1 MSSVLRLQVA
11 KGALVA
17 EGWRMRRMV
26 WRAESDFTTAD
37 ELLQVIATLPAQDGF
52 DARVGVVLVCLD
64 RSVVQYRVIRELP
77 PVSAGALAKLV
88 ELQQSRFFRRNG
100 TPLVTAAR
108 WRREAKA
115 ERQVADAFAIEATWL
130 DAIADGVHAAGL
142 RLGRVRVSDADLEL
156 VPPQQRVRRDL
167 RAYRLTRLLLVANVC
182 LWLMLPAIHVGRLLL
197 AERQADRRL
206 AELRQPAA
214 AVRNARRELDRA
226 GAMTSAIARSSARQ
240 MAMARRMAALAAALP
255 DSAYLVSLSLDSA
268 GNGVIGGSAP
278 AAALVMARLERAH
291 GFGGIGLEG
300 EPAQDGATS
309 GRERFT
315 LRVGTGVER

>member
-17 EGWRMRRMV
+17 EGWRMKRMI
-26 WRAESDFTTAD
+26 WRAVSDFATAD
-37 ELLQVIATLPAQDGF
+37 ELLQVIAALPAQDGF
-52 DARVGVVLVCLD
+52 DARAGVVLVCLD
-64 RSVVQYRVIRELP
+64 RSVVQHRAIRELP
-77 PVSAGALAKLV
+77 PVSAAALAKLV

-108 WRREAKA
+108 WRREPKA

-142 RLGRVRVSDADLEL
+142 RLGRVRLIDADLEL
-156 VPPQQRVRRDL
+156 IPPQQRQRRDL
-167 RAYRLTRLLLVANVC
+167 RAYRLTRILLAANLC
-182 LWLMLPAIHVGRLLL
+182 LWLLLPAIHVGQLLV

-206 AELRQPAA
+206 AELRQPAT

-226 GAMTSAIARSSARQ
+226 SAMTSAIARSSARQ
-240 MAMARRMAALAAALP
+240 MAMTRRLAGLAAALP
-255 DSAYLVSLSLDSA
+255 DSAYLVSLSFDST
-268 GNGVIGGSAP
+268 GNGLIAGAAP
-278 AAALVMARLERAH
+278 AAAMVMARLERAR
-291 GFGGIGLEG
+291 GFDGVRLEG
-300 EPAQDGATS
+300 DPTQDGATS

-315 LRVGTGVER
+315 LRFGTGGER